1 MKQFSLEEFKKNPTR
16 NIVTRDGRAKVRI
29 ICTDAKREYPI
40 IALLTAYD
48 GSEVIYE
55 YTKDGLITSCGEC
68 NLDLFFA
75 NEMKEGWLNIYPED
89 DICDTKE
96 EALRCRAN
104 VPNARTIKIF
114 WEE

>member
-1 MKQFSLEEFKKNPTR
+1 MKPFNLDEYIANPLR
-16 NIVTRDGRAKVRI
+16 KVVTRDGRPARI
-29 ICTDAKREYPI
+29 ICTDAKDEYTI
-40 IALLTAYD
+40 IALVTAFNN
-48 GSEVIYE
+48 SEVSYC
-55 YTKDGLITSCGEC
+55 YTQVGYISNLEEC